1 MCVCGFLFFFLFF
14 SIEEVGLR
22 LLEMEEK
29 GSLQQK
35 RIGFPKWDVVVT
47 GGAIVLTEYFL
58 RNGPNF
64 SSQMLRKSFVGPF

>member
-1 MCVCGFLFFFLFF
+1 MCVFCFVF
-14 SIEEVGLR
+14 SIEEVGLQ

-47 GGAIVLTEYFL
+47 GVPLF
-58 RNGPNF
+58 
-64 SSQMLRKSFVGPF
+64 